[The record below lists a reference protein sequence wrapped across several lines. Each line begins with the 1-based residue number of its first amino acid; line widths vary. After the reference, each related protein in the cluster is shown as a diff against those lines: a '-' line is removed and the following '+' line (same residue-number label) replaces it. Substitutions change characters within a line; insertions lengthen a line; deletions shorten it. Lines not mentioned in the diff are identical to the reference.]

1 MEIERNPIVVQA
13 EVDDSDEV
21 QELYDEIVDQLRYM
35 VYWELLFVRDFLDK
49 HMSNDWNST
58 K

>member
-13 EVDDSDEV
+13 EVDNSDEC
-21 QELYDEIVDQLRYM
+21 QRLYDEIDEQVANM
-35 VYWELLFVRDFLDK
+35 VYWELLLLKDFLDK
-49 HMSNDWNST
+49 HMSNRWNST

>member
-13 EVDDSDEV
+13 EVDDSDLAMT
-21 QELYDEIVDQLRYM
+21 LYAEIDMQVANMTYR
-35 VYWELLFVRDFLDK
+35 ELLFLKDFLDK
-49 HMSNDWNST
+49 HMSNDWNSA